1 MSWVA
6 SSKAQPAMQIKSIFS
21 FLLRWTLLLKVIR
34 YHLESSQACHSTTIY
49 VQNGTWLNTSRWLQ
63 NGFFGSQDTLPL
75 TGKPTNLS
83 ADYTTTRNPVLPL
96 LPTIP
101 NRQQGCVC
109 GGMRVK
115 CVYYFNFQFVKIL
128 SILVEKKFTRSKR
141 IVKRGVDK
149 YGA

>member
-1 MSWVA
+1 
-6 SSKAQPAMQIKSIFS
+6 MQIKSIFS

-34 YHLESSQACHSTTIY
+34 YHLESSQACQSTTIY

-115 CVYYFNFQFVKIL
+115 C
-128 SILVEKKFTRSKR
+128 EK
-141 IVKRGVDK
+141 
-149 YGA
+149 